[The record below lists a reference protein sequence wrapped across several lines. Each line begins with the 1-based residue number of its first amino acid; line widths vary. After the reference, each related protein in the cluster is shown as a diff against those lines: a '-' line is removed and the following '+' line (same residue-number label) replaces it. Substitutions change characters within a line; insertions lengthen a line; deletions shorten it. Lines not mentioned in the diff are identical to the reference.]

1 MTKSLLDAHDAIL
14 SDLDGVVYAGPL
26 AIEGAPDALN
36 RAQDAGV
43 QVAFVTNNASRS
55 VDAVAAHLVELGVTT
70 DAEHVISSAQAAA
83 ELLAAQLPVGA
94 KVLITGAQALAD
106 CVQAAGLT
114 PVRSQHDEPVAVAQG
129 FNPKMVWEDLAE
141 AAYTLADKSVLWVAS
156 NTDFTIPKERGI
168 APGNGTLVGAV
179 ATATGRQPQVAGK
192 PESPIFTTAAQKLG
206 STSPVVV
213 GDRLDTDI
221 QGGNRAQIATAMVM
235 TGVDTYQSV
244 LAAITIERPT
254 YIIETLEG
262 FFEPYPQ
269 IDVEVT
275 PTGARAEAAG
285 FVAEVKGNELTLN
298 GAGAEVDCWRVA
310 CAAWWVAHPDVH
322 EAPKAPEVFNRG

>member
-55 VDAVAAHLVELGVTT
+55 VDAVAEHLVELGVTT

-83 ELLAAQLPVGA
+83 ELLAAQLPAGA

-114 PVRSQHDEPVAVAQG
+114 AVRSQHDEPVAVAQG

-221 QGGNRAQIATAMVM
+221 QGGNRAQISTAMVM

-298 GAGAEVDCWRVA
+298 GAGAEVDSWRVA

-322 EAPKAPEVFNRG
+322 EAPRAPEVFNRG